1 MDFELNGLRMA
12 LIMRPGQDPTKVMGH
27 LPGEQAARKI
37 TGARPENLH
46 SRNPTGVVDPR
57 RVFVGNSRFLTL
69 TRGTV
74 GCFGFRAGK
83 QLIVPEKV
91 RA

>member
-1 MDFELNGLRMA
+1 MA
-12 LIMRPGQDPTKVMGH
+12 LIMHPGHKLTKVMGH
-27 LPGEQAARKI
+27 LPGEQAAKERNRK
-37 TGARPENLH
+37 GARPENSH
-46 SRNPTGVVDPR
+46 ARYPTGAIVPR